1 MGATVRAAGP
11 WLLGGALLLG
21 GAAVGRAGGRG
32 PALRLPLEEMDFQP
46 LPATVLNAGV
56 AAMTLHY
63 VDGTH
68 LLLTFSRRRLMPRLA
83 DAQPGDF
90 DRNVDALLL
99 ELPTGKVLA
108 RTSWR
113 LRDADHYLWPLGDG
127 EFLLRVRNRL
137 TTIAPLKGLQHGE
150 AFREHAFVDSA
161 RAIGAVM
168 VSPSGDLLTLE
179 TLDHAPGERQPSP
192 GTRAYAAA
200 QASAAGDAAAGGAPA
215 ADPVQINFFRLAA
228 KGDGD
233 GVATERAGAVVARTM
248 VLLPMDGSGLL
259 TMTDQG
265 RGHWAFDFHRH
276 DGKVDE
282 LSPFDSS
289 CRPTP
294 LLVSRSEFIAFGCRG
309 GQDRRSIGGFNLR
322 GEEMWEQMFP
332 ESYTRPELSLPATG
346 GRFALGRMV
355 TGMPQPDSDIPLG
368 AGEVSAEQ
376 VTVFQT
382 ESGRALLSLN
392 LTPVLLAGSNFAM
405 APDGSALAVINNGA
419 VEVYSLPEPNGKER
433 KAMQVAELLVPERS
447 TGPVRLDAVRSRTP
461 EPAPEAASAVKEK
474 PRARAA
480 DAVADAGA
488 AAAAGTAAPVA
499 APAAMPAAATVA
511 AAPAPE
517 PSVVVNGDPQM
528 GAETPRRRPTL
539 YEPGEKGSGDPEG
552 AGAAGGGAAG
562 REKAPQ

>member
-1 MGATVRAAGP
+1 MCLLGATGICWA
-11 WLLGGALLLG
+11 
-21 GAAVGRAGGRG
+21 RG
-32 PALRLPLEEMDFQP
+32 PGPVLRLPLEMMDFQP

-68 LLLTFSRRRLMPRLA
+68 VLLTFSRRRLMPRLA

-90 DRNVDALLL
+90 DRNVDALLV

-113 LRDADHYLWPLGDG
+113 LRDAEHYLWPLGHG
-127 EFLLRVRNRL
+127 QFLLRVRNRL
-137 TTIAPLKGLQHGE
+137 TTISPMEGLKSGE
-150 AFREHAFVDSA
+150 AFREHGFVESA
-161 RAIGAVM
+161 RPIGAVM

-179 TLDHAPGERQPSP
+179 TLDHAPGEKPEAASP

-200 QASAAGDAAAGGAPA
+200 QASAAGDVAAESAPE
-215 ADPVQINFFRLAA
+215 ADPVQINFFRLTE
-228 KGDGD
+228 KKDGD
-233 GVATERAGAVVARTM
+233 GVESERAGAVVARAM

-259 TMTDQG
+259 TMMDQG
-265 RGHWAFDFHRH
+265 KGHWAFDFHRH

-322 GEEMWEQMFP
+322 GEEMWEQMFT
-332 ESYTRPELSLPATG
+332 ESYTRPELALAATG

-355 TGMPQPDSDIPLG
+355 TGMPVEG
-368 AGEVSAEQ
+368 AGLLNANQVSAEQ
-376 VTVFQT
+376 VTVYQT
-382 ESGRALLSLN
+382 ESGRVLLSLN
-392 LTPVLLAGSNFAM
+392 LTPVLLAGGNFAM
-405 APDGSALAVINNGA
+405 APDGSALAAINNGA
-419 VEVYSLPEPNGKER
+419 IEVYPLPEPTGKER
-433 KAMQVAELLVPERS
+433 KAMEVAESLAPERT
-447 TGPVRLDAVRSRTP
+447 TGPVRLDAVRVRS
-461 EPAPEAASAVKEK
+461 PEAARQETARQGTDMAVKEK

-488 AAAAGTAAPVA
+488 AAAGPVASPGSAATASA
-499 APAAMPAAATVA
+499 APAAAAALT
-511 AAPAPE
+511 PT
-517 PSVVVNGDPQM
+517 VVVNGDPEM
-528 GAETPRRRPTL
+528 GIETHRKAPTL
-539 YEPGEKGSGDPEG
+539 YEPGEKAGSAESEDKGHP
-552 AGAAGGGAAG
+552 
-562 REKAPQ
+562 